1 MLISGIF
8 DTHSI
13 ILNLALKE
21 SSTKNPALR
30 RAIAEND

>member
-21 SSTKNPALR
+21 SSTNKTPYGGQ
-30 RAIAEND
+30 